1 MRLLFGFGC
10 SDLRF
15 EIGIGLGVGW
25 VGCSVVRLLG
35 SVCSCC
41 LGFAFRYF
49 RDLLGLV
56 CICCL
61 GFAFRCFGD
70 LSIGLVRFGSVPV
83 WFALVLFCLGSV
95 SVFGCSVFSLEWV
108 GLLGFG
114 CSFSFVYIYYL
125 ERFDSKCY

>member
-41 LGFAFRYF
+41 LGFAFR
-49 RDLLGLV
+49 
-56 CICCL
+56 
-61 GFAFRCFGD
+61 CFGD

-95 SVFGCSVFSLEWV
+95 SVFGCSVFNLEWV
-108 GLLGFG
+108 GLLGFV
-114 CSFSFVYIYYL
+114 CLYIL
-125 ERFDSKCY
+125 LGEI